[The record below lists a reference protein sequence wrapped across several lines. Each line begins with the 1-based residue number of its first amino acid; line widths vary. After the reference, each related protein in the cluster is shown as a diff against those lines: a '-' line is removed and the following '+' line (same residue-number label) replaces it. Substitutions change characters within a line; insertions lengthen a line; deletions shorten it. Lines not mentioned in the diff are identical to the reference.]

1 MGIRGESEFSRAF
14 PFHTKCDMDQSQLL
28 LLHKDRMAISELSI
42 QAFLA
47 VIVMKCRKVGDA
59 LEIDAKV
66 TVDGGKEILGTDSAF
81 HHVFAS
87 AVSKRDA

>member
-1 MGIRGESEFSRAF
+1 
-14 PFHTKCDMDQSQLL
+14 
-28 LLHKDRMAISELSI
+28 
-42 QAFLA
+42 
-47 VIVMKCRKVGDA
+47 MKCRKVGDA

>member
-47 VIVMKCRKVGDA
+47 VIVDEVPESRRRARNRCQGDGSWWQGNPGDR
-59 LEIDAKV
+59 LGV
-66 TVDGGKEILGTDSAF
+66 PPRFRLGGQ
-81 HHVFAS
+81 
-87 AVSKRDA
+87 